1 MPAIGGITAIIGI
14 APRTALV
21 RTAMS
26 VRLKKELRST
36 EPGNETRKQGD
47 FSAAVGQMIH
57 ACDVQV
63 HELRNMPLDGG
74 FQAFVDQPL
83 STAGAL
89 ADQGPSSK
97 VETTSLSRKRI

>member
-1 MPAIGGITAIIGI
+1 MPTIGGITAIICI
-14 APRTALV
+14 APGAALV
-21 RTAMS
+21 RTAMR
-26 VRLKKELRST
+26 VRLKNSCAARNQEMRLA
-36 EPGNETRKQGD
+36 N
-47 FSAAVGQMIH
+47 AAVGEMIH

-97 VETTSLSRKRI
+97 VETTSVSRKRI